1 MKEFEISDV
10 RFQQIAKFLLFCFPL
25 KVYDIS
31 TSEQPLKLSS
41 VNFTMQTL
49 QACNTVV
56 LFLKLSIWS
65 SLNFFMQCK
74 GRTTQTEI

>member
-1 MKEFEISDV
+1 MPKKMQNKMKEFEISDV

-25 KVYDIS
+25 KVYDTS

-49 QACNTVV
+49 CRHA
-56 LFLKLSIWS
+56 
-65 SLNFFMQCK
+65 
-74 GRTTQTEI
+74 TQQSCS

>member
-1 MKEFEISDV
+1 MKEFETSDV

-25 KVYDIS
+25 KVYDTS

-49 QACNTVV
+49 YRHAV

-65 SLNFFMQCK
+65 SLNFLCSAK
-74 GRTTQTEI
+74 VEPHR